1 MSDTSAPD
9 RDTPVNSE
17 DSAVSGP
24 RRLGSRAPTRFSV
37 FVKQGAERYRARS
50 AELST
55 TGLVLDLRHTEGLD
69 VERLQQLELAVPG
82 SVRPIHVIA
91 RPVRKIGRL
100 LAYEFVSIK
109 EVDRLTLAEH
119 LDRLERG
126 L

>member
-9 RDTPVNSE
+9 LDIPVTWGDEGS
-17 DSAVSGP
+17 

-37 FVKQGAERYRARS
+37 FVKQGAERYRTRS

-55 TGLVLDLRHTEGLD
+55 TGVVLDLRHTDGLD

-82 SVRPIHVIA
+82 ARRPIRVVA